1 MQREYIPSFIS
12 IDKLTNEVVAMKAEN
27 AFIPRE
33 IKGVELTEQE
43 QNELREGKVIFL
55 NDMPFKAEDVNRDEL
70 HDIGIMNDELELSGE
85 QNTLLKGEKTKV
97 MPLKLVLLGV
107 DVVTDTTLQLVYKG
121 EASLL
126 GR

>member
-12 IDKLTNEVVAMKAEN
+12 IDKLTNEVVAMKVEN